1 MERGMSEAK
10 RKELLQKFLT
20 REFFKWA
27 QERGIRRSTDT
38 AWASYLDVPLPSL
51 NQWINGYRLP
61 NYENTIKLS
70 LKLGPEVFD
79 LMGYPRVSAI
89 DDDMQYLVDIWGK
102 LNGDWKSEIRKLVN
116 QFIESEENKPNGK
129 DASTTEEGAERQREV
144 LSG

>member
-1 MERGMSEAK
+1 MENNISESK

-27 QERGIRRSTDT
+27 QDRGIRRSTDT
-38 AWASYLDVPLPSL
+38 AWASWLDVPLPSL

-79 LMGYPRVSAI
+79 IMGYPRVSAI
-89 DDDMQYLVDIWGK
+89 DEDMQYLVDIWGK
-102 LNGDWKSEIRKLVN
+102 LNGDYKDEIRRIID
-116 QFIESEENKPNGK
+116 QFIDEKETNDDGK
-129 DASTTEEGAERQREV
+129 VRSVETEGSQ
-144 LSG
+144 LQPKT